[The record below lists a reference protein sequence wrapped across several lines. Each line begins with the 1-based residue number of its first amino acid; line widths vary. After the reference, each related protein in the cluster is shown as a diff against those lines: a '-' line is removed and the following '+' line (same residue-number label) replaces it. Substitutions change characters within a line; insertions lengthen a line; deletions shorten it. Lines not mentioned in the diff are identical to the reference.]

1 MKQNRKT
8 KQKEKMFQS
17 NERFIGKHLPIE
29 MALKDI
35 QGPIS
40 QEQFQRNGCDKILA
54 SPILIGTEK
63 EIS

>member
-1 MKQNRKT
+1 
-8 KQKEKMFQS
+8 MFQS

-63 EIS
+63 EISW